1 MNLPLDYLLRKFINF
16 ESIRG
21 AIGTATPE
29 DLLEHLLS
37 NNYCIVHT
45 GDTFLLLDKE
55 RKSCHVNYLLSA
67 IEDTNEA
74 LYRAASV
81 AAAFVPYKETTWEDL

>member
-16 ESIRG
+16 ESLCG
-21 AIGTATPE
+21 AICTAMPE
-29 DLLEHLLS
+29 DLLEHVLS

-55 RKSCHVNYLLSA
+55 RKCRHVNYLLSA
-67 IEDTNEA
+67 IEDTNKD
-74 LYRAASV
+74 LYRAACV
-81 AAAFVPYKETTWEDL
+81 AADFVPHKETTWEDL